1 MQWLIPL
8 SFMVRRKNKLIK
20 YSIYILVFS
29 LIGALTLLS
38 SDSAFAQSNQS
49 SQQQQSPP
57 LPPPSVIPPLNNET
71 SQGFGS
77 VTDVQNLTGLN
88 QAAMEGETGG
98 QQQQGNQTGNQ
109 SAGGGGQQQGNQT
122 SNQTSNQSAGGGPP
136 EQVAQNETGG
146 NMTGTAN
153 TSAFTGGG
161 GMAPETKR

>member
-1 MQWLIPL
+1 M
-8 SFMVRRKNKLIK
+8 IK
-20 YSIYILVFS
+20 YSIYIFVFS

-57 LPPPSVIPPLNNET
+57 LPSPSVIPPLNNET
-71 SQGFGS
+71 SQGFGN

-98 QQQQGNQTGNQ
+98 QQQ
-109 SAGGGGQQQGNQT
+109 GNQT
-122 SNQTSNQSAGGGPP
+122 SNQTSNQSAGGGGQQQQQGNQSSSGPP
-136 EQVAQNETGG
+136 EQVAQNETGSNETSG

>member
-1 MQWLIPL
+1 M
-8 SFMVRRKNKLIK
+8 IK
-20 YSIYILVFS
+20 YSIYILAFS
-29 LIGALTLLS
+29 LIGALTLLL

-57 LPPPSVIPPLNNET
+57 LPSPSVIPPLNNET

-98 QQQQGNQTGNQ
+98 QQQQGNQTSNQ
-109 SAGGGGQQQGNQT
+109 SAGGGGQQQQQGNQ
-122 SNQTSNQSAGGGPP
+122 SSSGPP
-136 EQVAQNETGG
+136 ERVSQNVTGGNETGG